1 MNDKM
6 LGQMKAILEMTED
19 KVSEFTE
26 IQLGLTDVSHSLKN
40 NARELDELRE
50 TVTDIK
56 DIVKLHTR
64 PEWLTTRQLSEELGM
79 NINTIRKLHKAGKI
93 PSHKISEHGHLRFDR
108 QEVAGFIKGDK

>member
-1 MNDKM
+1 MNDKL

-26 IQLGLTDVSHSLKN
+26 IQLGLTDVSRSLKN

-56 DIVKLHTR
+56 DIVKQHTR
-64 PEWLTTRQLSEELGM
+64 PEWLTTAELSAELGM
-79 NINTIRKLHKAGKI
+79 NPNTIRRLHKEGKI
-93 PSHKISEHGHLRFDR
+93 PGYKISAGSHLRFDR
-108 QEVAGFIKGDK
+108 QEVYKNLKGEE